1 MKYAINIYLLFTAS
15 LLFFLPVQLI
25 KAEEFYTTYS
35 FEKYQPNNLAQ
46 SKTNN
51 FDFELSEGQVKSRV
65 EHSLINYLLGQTVDQ
80 YLDFG
85 ADDTA
90 ARKSTKRIKLRL
102 KRHRLML
109 LYRVNLNL

>member
-1 MKYAINIYLLFTAS
+1 MKYAINIYLLFTVS
-15 LLFFLPVQLI
+15 FLLWLPAQLI
-25 KAEEFYTTYS
+25 KAEEFYATYS

-46 SKTNN
+46 SKTKS
-51 FDFELSEGQVKSRV
+51 FDFELSEGQVRSRV

-80 YLDFG
+80 YFDFG
-85 ADDTA
+85 EYDEA
-90 ARKSTKRIKLRL
+90 ARKSTKRLKLRL